1 MTDPADACEFH
12 QLTDLPGERPTLV
25 EGLPGLGMVA
35 SITVDQL
42 NDQLG
47 LEHHGNIRS
56 ETFPPLAT
64 FQGGEVVDPV
74 RVYAGADPDIMTL
87 QSAIP
92 LPPQTFPALAGC
104 VLDRLAE
111 EFERAIFL
119 VGVAAQNEEEL
130 GTIRGVA
137 TDEEPLEELRKAGVE
152 RAEGQGLVGGPT
164 GALLDACHQRDIP
177 AIGLLAKVHPQLP
190 DPGAAQVL
198 IEEALEPL
206 VDFDI
211 DTTELEEQAAQI
223 QQQLE
228 QVAQQYRKMQQ
239 KAASGGRTDQPTE
252 AMYQ

>member
-1 MTDPADACEFH
+1 MPEPADACTF
-12 QLTDLPGERPTLV
+12 QRLTELPGDRPTLV

-64 FQGGEVVDPV
+64 FEGGEVVDPV
-74 RVYAGADPDIMTL
+74 RVYTGADPDVMTL

-111 EFERAIFL
+111 EFEQAIFL
-119 VGVAAQNEEEL
+119 VGIPAQNEEEL
-130 GTIRGVA
+130 GAIRGVA
-137 TDEEPLEELRKAGVE
+137 TDEAQLDRLRKSGVE
-152 RAEGQGLVGGPT
+152 VAGGQGLVGGPT

-177 AIGLLAKVHPQLP
+177 AICLLTKVHPRLP

-211 DTTELEEQAAQI
+211 DTSELEEQAAEI
-223 QQQLE
+223 QRQLE
-228 QVAQQYRKMQQ
+228 QVAQEYQRMQ
-239 KAASGGRTDQPTE
+239 KEATGGHTDEPSD